1 MLGFFNIK
9 PTIIRSHALKPTF
22 TCTKS
27 NSCATVLWPSKS
39 HFEALYSASFPHF
52 YCQAVK
58 PKMLQLMNTLRAS
71 LIKSRI
77 VSSVPLNVQKQ
88 SLSLL
93 SLLITEDI
101 LALKGLILYW
111 HSLVSSSQIQERSS
125 RWNLEDAFCC
135 LKLTTIL

>member
-1 MLGFFNIK
+1 
-9 PTIIRSHALKPTF
+9 
-22 TCTKS
+22 
-27 NSCATVLWPSKS
+27 
-39 HFEALYSASFPHF
+39 
-52 YCQAVK
+52 
-58 PKMLQLMNTLRAS
+58 MNTLRAS